1 MTIKKQFIIFFLVIL
16 FIFCFPLMLQ
26 AEGEV
31 VGGGATDKDALGET
45 SEKLN
50 EVFGTGGANVPQTD
64 LIKVIS
70 NIIKWVLGFMGLV
83 LTLMIIYGGFLWM
96 SSGGDTEKISKARNT
111 IINGIIGLV
120 IVVLA
125 YTIANFVIKAL
136 GTEILTEPKTP
147 TQNSTPKQSGGTL
160 DELIESGWE
169 YD

>member
-96 SSGGDTEKISKARNT
+96 SSGGDTEKISKAKNT
-111 IINGIIGLV
+111 ITNGIIGLV

-136 GTEILTEPKTP
+136 GTEILIEPETP
-147 TQNSTPKQSGGTL
+147 LKSQEIMDTPPTPPIK
-160 DELIESGWE
+160 
-169 YD
+169 